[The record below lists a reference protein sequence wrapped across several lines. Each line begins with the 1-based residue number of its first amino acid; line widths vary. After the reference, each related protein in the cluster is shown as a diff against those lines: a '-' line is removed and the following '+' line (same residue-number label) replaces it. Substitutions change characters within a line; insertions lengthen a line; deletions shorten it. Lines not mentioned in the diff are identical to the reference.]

1 MFPPDP
7 NYVPQPEAARLLARL
22 IEFGYAPDERPD
34 LDAHWGEAFT
44 AVARLKHRTRLTR
57 WHEFLE
63 VTRNF
68 PNAYEMSI
76 EVTEQSTGVED
87 RSVKSRIFYQA
98 KDALHDPPELKWLV
112 EGLITG
118 SSLNLLVGDAG
129 SKKTL
134 LAIDLAVS
142 VAIGTPWLG
151 FPVSRGAA
159 LYVDEE
165 TGIHRL
171 WGHMHAALN
180 GHDAPASTPLDFV
193 SLGGYDLR
201 SESDAQALTQRA
213 LSFDSRLIVIDALV
227 DVARGGDENSS
238 AGVQPVLFNLRR
250 MADYCQAA
258 VLVIHHNNRQG
269 GFRGSSAIAAGVDLM
284 LGVESAPTDP
294 LVNLFAVKAR
304 HHVPPPIT
312 ARAHFENSLEGK
324 LQKVWFTNS
333 NEKRSPRPKPARST
347 SATVI
352 LDFLATRQ
360 ESTTDQIVAALGITL
375 GTARNVIQQLKIAQ
389 LIERD
394 DKFGASEKGKRA
406 VYRLTAQG
414 RQLFEAP
421 KELTFNESPEIGS
434 DDDD

>member
-22 IEFGYAPDERPD
+22 IEYGYAPEQPPD
-34 LDAHWGEAFT
+34 LDAAWSKAFS
-44 AVARLKHRTRLTR
+44 AIAPLRNHTRVTR
-57 WHEFLE
+57 WHAFLE
-63 VTRNF
+63 GVRKVKHGL
-68 PNAYEMSI
+68 EMI
-76 EVTEQSTGVED
+76 AEVSQHQTGVED
-87 RSVKSRIFYQA
+87 RSAKSRIFYQA
-98 KDALHDPPELKWLV
+98 KDALHQPPDLKWLV
-112 EGLITG
+112 EGFIT
-118 SSLNLLVGDAG
+118 SPSVNLLVGDAG

-142 VAIGTPWLG
+142 VALGTPWLG
-151 FPVSRGAA
+151 FPVSQGPA

-180 GHDAPASTPLDFV
+180 GHDASSSTPLDFV
-193 SLGGYDLR
+193 SLGGYDLS
-201 SESDAQALTQRA
+201 SESDSQALTQRA
-213 LSFDSRLIVIDALV
+213 LSFDSRLIVIDALA
-227 DVARGGDENSS
+227 DVTRGDENSL

-269 GFRGSSAIAAGVDLM
+269 GFRGSSGIAAGVDLM
-284 LGVESAPTDP
+284 LGVESAPNDP

-312 ARAHFENSLEGK
+312 ARAHFENSADGK
-324 LQKVWFTNS
+324 LHKVWFTNS
-333 NEKRSPRPKPARST
+333 NETRIPKPKPIRST
-347 SATVI
+347 SATAI
-352 LDFLATRQ
+352 LDFLATSQ
-360 ESTTDQIVAALGITL
+360 ESTSDQIVTALNISL
-375 GTARNVIQQLKIAQ
+375 GTVRNVIQQLKIAQ
-389 LIERD
+389 LIERE
-394 DKFGASEKGKRA
+394 DKFAVSDKGKRA

-414 RQLFEAP
+414 RQLFEPP
-421 KELTFNESPEIGS
+421 KELTFNESGVSGS